1 MKRATAKIAFL
12 QGIYR
17 ISIHALVKRA
27 TQRSCNCVNTN
38 QFQSTPSWR
47 GRPVVSFLWLFDFL
61 FQSTPSWRGRL
72 GSKTIIIARAIISI
86 HALVKRATIQSNRL
100 PFPISISIHALV
112 KRATTGYSFFAV
124 RACHFNP
131 RPREEGDCLF
141 ANGLS
146 FGILFQSTPS
156 WRGRQTR
163 WQTEYIALIFQST
176 PSWRGRRC
184 DRLTD
189 RSVKRFQST
198 PSWRGRPFLL
208 YLVHPLLNISIHALV
223 KRATL
228 GFTSS
233 EQISTISIHALV
245 KRATFRLVGGR
256 LFISISIHALVKRA
270 TAARQHKGLGK

>member
-112 KRATTGYSFFAV
+112 KRAT
-124 RACHFNP
+124 ACSLTAYLLVSYFNPRPREEGDFPTCRRKAFHFHFNP
-131 RPREEGDCLF
+131 RPREEGD
-141 ANGLS
+141 S
-146 FGILFQSTPS
+146 RPSTQRT
-156 WRGRQTR
+156 WK
-163 WQTEYIALIFQST
+163 
-176 PSWRGRRC
+176 
-184 DRLTD
+184 
-189 RSVKRFQST
+189 V
-198 PSWRGRPFLL
+198 
-208 YLVHPLLNISIHALV
+208 ISIHALV
-223 KRATL
+223 KRATKL
-228 GFTSS
+228 
-233 EQISTISIHALV
+233 
-245 KRATFRLVGGR
+245 
-256 LFISISIHALVKRA
+256 
-270 TAARQHKGLGK
+270 